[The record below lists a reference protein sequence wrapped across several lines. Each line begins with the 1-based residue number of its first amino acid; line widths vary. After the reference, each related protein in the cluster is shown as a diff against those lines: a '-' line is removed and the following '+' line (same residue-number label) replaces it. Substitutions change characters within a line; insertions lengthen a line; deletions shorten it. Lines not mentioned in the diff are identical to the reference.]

1 MSVTAKNSDFF
12 QEIAVLQ
19 GTDVIP
25 CPRIAT
31 DAALRVQA
39 SRQRNHPAPGPS
51 SSICARPKPLGEA
64 KSHRT
69 NRQFPG
75 RSSAPTCPVNRSRI
89 RHGRES
95 VCLGGATQST
105 RHRPY
110 PIWAICH
117 SGVFWWTRKV
127 TRCLGIH
134 FFKHSG
140 FGPDAYFYQ
149 QTIGIGAPVVMKRP
163 SHSPVP
169 LMTMLLVSPLQSDH
183 VALRRILSRSVWR
196 LHCASHRA
204 EAATLMGREAFSV
217 VICVSDSQDSTWK
230 RLLAEAARTP
240 DGPRLVVSSRY
251 ADNHLWAEVLQ
262 AGAYDFLPMPWEARE
277 VLRLISLAWQSWARG
292 QRSGNHS
299 SQITAVPSLGKC
311 AVTACSVTS

>member
-1 MSVTAKNSDFF
+1 
-12 QEIAVLQ
+12 
-19 GTDVIP
+19 
-25 CPRIAT
+25 
-31 DAALRVQA
+31 
-39 SRQRNHPAPGPS
+39 
-51 SSICARPKPLGEA
+51 
-64 KSHRT
+64 
-69 NRQFPG
+69 
-75 RSSAPTCPVNRSRI
+75 
-89 RHGRES
+89 
-95 VCLGGATQST
+95 
-105 RHRPY
+105 
-110 PIWAICH
+110 
-117 SGVFWWTRKV
+117 
-127 TRCLGIH
+127 
-134 FFKHSG
+134 
-140 FGPDAYFYQ
+140 
-149 QTIGIGAPVVMKRP
+149 MKRP